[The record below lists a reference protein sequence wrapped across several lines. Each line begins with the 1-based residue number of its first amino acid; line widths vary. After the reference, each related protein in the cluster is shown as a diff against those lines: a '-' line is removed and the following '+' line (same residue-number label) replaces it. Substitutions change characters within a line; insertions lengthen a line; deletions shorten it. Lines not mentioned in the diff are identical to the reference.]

1 MGERI
6 RDLSVTTIGNTEFKI
21 ELNKAYYAN
30 CKYDIH
36 LQCDKGRIGI
46 SDRDFMKI
54 ATAFMLA
61 KAQFMEYKEIRKD
74 E

>member
-6 RDLSVTTIGNTEFKI
+6 RDLSKTKIGKTEFKI
-21 ELNKAYYAN
+21 DLNKAYYDHGT
-30 CKYDIH
+30 YDIH

-46 SDRDFMKI
+46 SDRDFMKL

-61 KAQFMEYKEIRKD
+61 KAQFLEYKEIKKD

>member
-6 RDLSVTTIGNTEFKI
+6 RDLSKTKIGKTEFKI
-21 ELNKAYYAN
+21 ELNKAYYDHGT
-30 CKYDIH
+30 YDIH

-46 SDRDFMKI
+46 SDRDFMKL

-61 KAQFMEYKEIRKD
+61 KAQFLEYKEIKKD